1 MKQNMTPKRIV
12 EAYQAAQKLSGN
24 DFPYCVSRE
33 IAALRNRL
41 REEFE
46 TVADMEEALVEK
58 YQGKPAGNGIRFK
71 DAAALR
77 AYQAERNEKMGQTA
91 EIDLPAV
98 DLSGFTE
105 TLQISADSL
114 EALEGIVA
122 FEKKGEKT

>member
-12 EAYQAAQKLSGN
+12 EAYKAAEQLSRN
-24 DFPYCVSRE
+24 DFPYRVSRE

-71 DAAALR
+71 DAGALQ
-77 AYQAERNEKMGQTA
+77 AYQAERGEKMGQTA

-98 DLSGFTE
+98 DISAFAD
-105 TLQISADSL
+105 TLQISANGL
-114 EALEGIVA
+114 EALEGIVR
-122 FEKKGEKT
+122 FE